1 MPRKRSGRGRSVGE
15 VVQAGQ
21 PKRSRQSRVEQQVDR
36 QEPDVVQLG
45 QPNPNLGSEPALGQS
60 GNESNDTQ
68 GPTQSP
74 PQNKSQIIDFER
86 IFRESGIASN
96 LERPNTDQLLVSH
109 SDTTNTLPVN
119 GNVLP
124 ERSVG
129 FNFSEEALRLGS
141 EDLSCHVPH
150 QIFKKI

>member
-1 MPRKRSGRGRSVGE
+1 M
-15 VVQAGQ
+15 
-21 PKRSRQSRVEQQVDR
+21 
-36 QEPDVVQLG
+36 QLG
-45 QPNPNLGSEPALGQS
+45 PALGHS

-86 IFRESGIASN
+86 IYRESGIASN
-96 LERPNTDQLLVSH
+96 LERPNTDQILVSH

-124 ERSVG
+124 EGSVCL
-129 FNFSEEALRLGS
+129 NFSEEALRLGS

-150 QIFKKI
+150 QMFKTNWTNQYININLLLKGGGGGHGASESLFRGVVAC